1 MYEADFFQGTKGP
14 GSVKIEIKPVN
25 PFGAKTPVDAEE
37 KDDGDSKTDDSRWRE
52 SKREPVKPL
61 SDPQIVR
68 DFLMGDHCLYGG
80 TGWWKYEFCYGKTVK
95 QYHEEKGER
104 AQLINLGHF
113 DKSKHIQWLKEN
125 PSKVP
130 KTAEFRKH
138 VSHFYSD
145 GDFCELSGKPRQIE
159 VKLKCKPSQS
169 ISAVTL
175 YLLEPKTCEYIL
187 GVESPLICDIL
198 NRADENGI
206 MEVYPTIDKELVTD
220 DETLDEL
227 VEKASR
233 SDSSSSSVPQSSPPS
248 SVASSQSEL
257 KAKAESIRTKII
269 LGDVDSTPQNENS
282 YPSPL
287 SDDREQTSK
296 GNYISK
302 EELINDINDMLKLKI
317 NGKIVQKLDLESLK
331 KLSKGKLTEILKEAQ
346 GDKSLMEKA
355 SNIHEGLKN
364 LRFKHHAEDDNG
376 DQLESDEAD
385 YNDGSTDYDDDLDE
399 DE

>member
-1 MYEADFFQGTKGP
+1 MM
-14 GSVKIEIKPVN
+14 
-25 PFGAKTPVDAEE
+25 
-37 KDDGDSKTDDSRWRE
+37 RH
-52 SKREPVKPL
+52 
-61 SDPQIVR
+61 
-68 DFLMGDHCLYGG
+68 LMS
-80 TGWWKYEFCYGKTVK
+80 WWKK
-95 QYHEEKGER
+95 QVEVIR
-104 AQLINLGHF
+104 LLALCL
-113 DKSKHIQWLKEN
+113 
-125 PSKVP
+125 KVP
-130 KTAEFRKH
+130 HLHQLHLHKGII
-138 VSHFYSD
+138 SH
-145 GDFCELSGKPRQIE
+145 
-159 VKLKCKPSQS
+159 LKCFILIYGPNSNVIIYWLILHWNLYY
-169 ISAVTL
+169 IS
-175 YLLEPKTCEYIL
+175 
-187 GVESPLICDIL
+187 
-198 NRADENGI
+198 
-206 MEVYPTIDKELVTD
+206 
-220 DETLDEL
+220 
-227 VEKASR
+227 
-233 SDSSSSSVPQSSPPS
+233 
-248 SVASSQSEL
+248 SEL